1 MPFDF
6 HKKQESCIKNVR
18 YTELSNVTFFN
29 HNRHTMS
36 SHGKINPAQHVELST
51 YKQKKIIPKI
61 RFFLYLHC
69 IVEIYLEL
77 NVKRKKYRIPIKG
90 LDKSVPHWQQQM
102 LKFLQVNPRENE
114 RYDLLIRRLI
124 LASPHGLFSQGS
136 ED

>member
-1 MPFDF
+1 MKYVFFVIYHNITMPFDF

-29 HNRHTMS
+29 HNRHAMS

-77 NVKRKKYRIPIKG
+77 NVKRKNTEFR
-90 LDKSVPHWQQQM
+90 
-102 LKFLQVNPRENE
+102 LKVWTSLCHTGSNRCSSSSK
-114 RYDLLIRRLI
+114 LI
-124 LASPHGLFSQGS
+124 LERTRGTISLYADSY
-136 ED
+136 